1 MTNFVS
7 NSVSVINISTNTVVA
22 TVPVGTGP
30 NNPAVTPDGAR
41 LYVANGSSDDVSVV
55 DTATDVVV
63 ATVPVGDDPRHLA
76 ITPDGTRAYV
86 SNTGSANLSVLNTDP
101 ASATFH
107 TVIATV
113 ATATFSRGV
122 AITPNGARA
131 YVAVG
136 TGLFPNPDQVMVVDT
151 NPASPTLHTV
161 IATITVESNPWG
173 VAITPDGARVYV
185 VNNGSNTASVI
196 STATNTVTATLA
208 NVGGDPQGIAITSD
222 GEKAYVAS
230 TFNSARVIDINP
242 SSPNFHTVTATVSLG
257 DGPAGIA
264 MTPPNETDL
273 TVTKS
278 GSPDPVIFGA
288 DLTYVLTVENRG
300 PSSATGVVLTD
311 TLPAGAAFVSAEPGP
326 PTCNESAGTVTC
338 TLGALTANTGA
349 TVTLVVAAPSSQ
361 GAVTNTAGVTGNEAD
376 PVSENSM
383 AVITVEVIPPP
394 TPIPG
399 LTRWGWIVLAATL
412 GFLMMRRLRR
422 RRVRG

>member
-1 MTNFVS
+1 
-7 NSVSVINISTNTVVA
+7 
-22 TVPVGTGP
+22 
-30 NNPAVTPDGAR
+30 
-41 LYVANGSSDDVSVV
+41 
-55 DTATDVVV
+55 
-63 ATVPVGDDPRHLA
+63 
-76 ITPDGTRAYV
+76 
-86 SNTGSANLSVLNTDP
+86 
-101 ASATFH
+101 
-107 TVIATV
+107 
-113 ATATFSRGV
+113 
-122 AITPNGARA
+122 
-131 YVAVG
+131 
-136 TGLFPNPDQVMVVDT
+136 
-151 NPASPTLHTV
+151 
-161 IATITVESNPWG
+161 
-173 VAITPDGARVYV
+173 
-185 VNNGSNTASVI
+185 
-196 STATNTVTATLA
+196 
-208 NVGGDPQGIAITSD
+208 
-222 GEKAYVAS
+222 
-230 TFNSARVIDINP
+230 
-242 SSPNFHTVTATVSLG
+242 
-257 DGPAGIA
+257 